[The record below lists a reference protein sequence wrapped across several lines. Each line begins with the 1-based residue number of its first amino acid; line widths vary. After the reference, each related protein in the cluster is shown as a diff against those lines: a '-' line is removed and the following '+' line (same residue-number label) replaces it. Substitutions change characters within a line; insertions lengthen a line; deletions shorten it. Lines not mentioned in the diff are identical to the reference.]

1 MSHNISA
8 HASLNDL
15 LKAAGGNEM
24 LNKASGGSPVKQ
36 EEQDSKKS
44 SPRKQIESKDMPPQ
58 VIVTIQTNDISEM
71 QEGIVEPLTHDSSS
85 AHVYAGTKI
94 QKEDKDQLKN
104 HPLQQDHSLNH
115 ENHQT
120 NQMMGHSISSS
131 EKVYNTT
138 GNSTANIVKGAGTAT
153 VNPFQSPSETPFITS
168 ASHPRRIHQTQSFP
182 AQNMNAPPFIQQQL
196 YQPYTT
202 QIEQGPNMIHRPGSS
217 PLTYSQPQPSLS
229 YDAIDPK
236 KNAKHTKSLSLDTA
250 SLAQIAAEL
259 STLKPMTVPHHS
271 QQKKKLFFKD
281 HNDDE
286 HRNLHN
292 KNDDDYAHLVT
303 LGDDPKDCTT
313 PMANK
318 RHHRKFLSFQ
328 GTMNSNNFNTAAT
341 TTVTSARPNSGD
353 GNGSTVLSMPNSGG
367 SSTLRPNSGGSFLPR
382 PISTPSPTASVPTTT
397 TIHAND
403 ESHTEIK
410 IRSSEQDP
418 TPHQMSIPTL
428 SETLF
433 QAKLCE
439 LMDNYR
445 KIDQNFDFSCLIQMP
460 TTQIMECV
468 QHFHSGGSLRSSRTS
483 LNTNTLKGVNSKR
496 GSMDTSD
503 GFHRVS
509 SIEKMDAFSG
519 RRGSMESVTRI
530 ASQENNTSSTTTF
543 DPVGSDGT
551 SLSFINAELFNCNQ
565 QQLMV
570 EHEPILS
577 SILECG
583 DLVLEGF
590 YYEGVTHTSTDK
602 KSKPFDT
609 SNEKST
615 QDRMEVA
622 IFKSD
627 TRRQIIVVYQDSDEN
642 QTNPVKKREQK
653 DGVQRRFHIGS
664 GKNDNRF
671 SEEQPYP
678 VFPPFRKAYF
688 ENGDIESK
696 VFRILDELSEQN
708 PFYDVIMT
716 GHSMGGVLSLL
727 ASMRYADAKPAIM
740 VSCFAFGCPKVGSL
754 DFRFY
759 INSLPNLKV
768 MRFEYGFDPWTYCPD
783 HPMWVHVGHTIMI
796 SKCESKIDASG
807 PNHRVLHRASSDGVV
822 HANSKCLSV
831 KAFKFGAIR
840 PDSSGSAKGVG
851 GGLGKILN
859 RHRERNM
866 DHEISSY
873 VHALEMIQ
881 TFDDSNNQVSWPI
894 SFVGEDGGGVQGLD
908 HEKRLVC

>member
-15 LKAAGGNEM
+15 LKAAGGNE
-24 LNKASGGSPVKQ
+24 LLKASGGSPVKQ
-36 EEQDSKKS
+36 EERESKKS

-58 VIVTIQTNDISEM
+58 VIVTIQTNEISEM
-71 QEGIVEPLTHDSSS
+71 QEGTVEPSTHDASS
-85 AHVYAGTKI
+85 AHVNAGTKN
-94 QKEDKDQLKN
+94 QKEDEDKLK
-104 HPLQQDHSLNH
+104 LNH
-115 ENHQT
+115 SSQQNHSINHEKHQT
-120 NQMMGHSISSS
+120 NQMLGHYKSSS
-131 EKVYNTT
+131 EQFYNTT
-138 GNSTANIVKGAGTAT
+138 GNSTTVTGASTAT
-153 VNPFQSPSETPFITS
+153 VNPFQSPSETPFVTS
-168 ASHPRRIHQTQSFP
+168 ASHPRIHQTQSFP
-182 AQNMNAPPFIQQQL
+182 TQNINVPPFMQQQL
-196 YQPYTT
+196 YHPYTT

-217 PLTYSQPQPSLS
+217 SLTYSRPQPSLS

-236 KNAKHTKSLSLDTA
+236 RNAKHTKSLSLDTS

-286 HRNLHN
+286 DRNVNN
-292 KNDDDYAHLVT
+292 KNDDDDYAHLVT

-328 GTMNSNNFNTAAT
+328 GTMNSNNFNTAAPSA
-341 TTVTSARPNSGD
+341 TSSRPNSGD
-353 GNGSTVLSMPNSGG
+353 GNGSTVLSRPNSG
-367 SSTLRPNSGGSFLPR
+367 SSTLRPNSGGSLLPR

-397 TIHAND
+397 TINTND
-403 ESHTEIK
+403 ETNTEIK

-445 KIDQNFDFSCLIQMP
+445 KIDQNFDFSCLIHMP

-468 QHFHSGGSLRSSRTS
+468 HHFHSGGPLRSSRTS
-483 LNTNTLKGVNSKR
+483 LNTKTLKGVNSKR
-496 GSMDTSD
+496 ASIDTSD

-509 SIEKMDAFSG
+509 SIEKMDALSG
-519 RRGSMESVTRI
+519 RRGSMESVTRV
-530 ASQENNTSSTTTF
+530 ASPENNTSSTTTF
-543 DPVGSDGT
+543 DPVGSGGT
-551 SLSFINAELFNCNQ
+551 PLSFINTELFNCNQ

-583 DLVLEGF
+583 DLILEGF
-590 YYEGVTHTSTDK
+590 YYEGVTHMSSDK

-642 QTNPVKKREQK
+642 QSNPVKKREQK
-653 DGVQRRFHIGS
+653 DGIQRRFHIGS

-696 VFRILDELSEQN
+696 VFRTLDELSEQN

-768 MRFEYGFDPWTYCPD
+768 MRFEYGFDPWIYCPD

-796 SKCESKIDASG
+796 SKCESKTDASG
-807 PNHRVLHRASSDGVV
+807 PNHRVLHRTSSDGVV
-822 HANSKCLSV
+822 YANSRCLTV

-840 PDSSGSAKGVG
+840 PDSSGSVKGVG

-873 VHALEMIQ
+873 VHALEMLQ
-881 TFDDSNNQVSWPI
+881 TFDNSDNQGSWPI